1 MLATTSWR
9 AKSYANCILYF
20 PYWFDCILA
29 RGTELYQHV
38 LESVGLPHSSLEMHP
53 RYGRLPDFFTSSAVL
68 PFVKD
73 FLIWPL
79 VLVEASVHVVVVV
92 STFPFHEVGC
102 SVTDGTL

>member
-1 MLATTSWR
+1 VLATTSWR

-79 VLVEASVHVVVVV
+79 VLVEAERPRGRGGVNV
-92 STFPFHEVGC
+92 SF
-102 SVTDGTL
+102 S